1 MIEFPVTSQAS
12 PQPHHAS
19 QAAMFSAMLNNLSVD
34 NMTSHTRSLLDCA
47 AQAGNNQAR
56 NFGLVSLANN
66 TGDYR
71 QRDGP
76 SVQTDP
82 SSGPLAA
89 MATMTDMKAAAMLSQ
104 ASNFSSP
111 GGESGSGDAPLS
123 PSPPPPS
130 SSSSL
135 TPTSTNVVNPHGI
148 DSILNRRTAAGLP
161 PLSPSCLPST
171 SSAADTSNLSST
183 MSRFGL
189 SNPYLG
195 QSLTSGG
202 KFQDLVSQRA
212 AAIYWPG
219 IQGLMSNP
227 TVWRDRFVLN
237 SK

>member
-1 MIEFPVTSQAS
+1 
-12 PQPHHAS
+12 
-19 QAAMFSAMLNNLSVD
+19 
-34 NMTSHTRSLLDCA
+34 
-47 AQAGNNQAR
+47 
-56 NFGLVSLANN
+56 
-66 TGDYR
+66 
-71 QRDGP
+71 
-76 SVQTDP
+76 
-82 SSGPLAA
+82 

-104 ASNFSSP
+104 ASNFP
-111 GGESGSGDAPLS
+111 CTGGESGPGEAPLS

-130 SSSSL
+130 SSSL
-135 TPTSTNVVNPHGI
+135 TPTSTSTSVVNPHGI

-161 PLSPSCLPST
+161 PLSPSCLPS
-171 SSAADTSNLSST
+171 SSSSMDTNLSTT

-195 QSLTSGG
+195 QSLTTGG

-237 SK
+237 SE

>member
-71 QRDGP
+71 QRDGS

-104 ASNFSSP
+104 ASNFSSTP
-111 GGESGSGDAPLS
+111 RTASTLLSLMWTSWDPQFWMVTTFLWLTVAPHLAHDQS
-123 PSPPPPS
+123 PVVVTR
-130 SSSSL
+130 L
-135 TPTSTNVVNPHGI
+135 TPGNTGPGHPGVGHRRAEHSVPH
-148 DSILNRRTAAGLP
+148 SAG
-161 PLSPSCLPST
+161 S
-171 SSAADTSNLSST
+171 
-183 MSRFGL
+183 
-189 SNPYLG
+189 
-195 QSLTSGG
+195 
-202 KFQDLVSQRA
+202 
-212 AAIYWPG
+212 
-219 IQGLMSNP
+219 
-227 TVWRDRFVLN
+227 
-237 SK
+237 